1 MLYQLCIQPIELII
15 QMVYVLFNSFL
26 ANPGFAVIGVS
37 LAVSIFTLPLYNIAE
52 KWQKIE
58 RDTQLAMQPKINKI
72 KTVFKGDERYM
83 MLSTYYRQQHYHP
96 IFALRSS
103 FSLLIQVPFFIA
115 AYHFLSHYQF
125 MAPLTNSDICP
136 FLFIP
141 DLNKPD
147 TLFSIANIPIHLL
160 PIIMTLINIVA
171 GIVYTK
177 GFPAK
182 EKKQLYVMA
191 AVFLVLLYNSPAA
204 LVLYWTCNN
213 IFSLVKH
220 CLKKTKHPI
229 RIFYVLCTALS
240 LLAAAYIVFLSE
252 KTPIK
257 KAVITCAA
265 LFITMLPLILR
276 FIKFIVYNF
285 LSALEKQPK
294 KRTLLF
300 IGCMCAFFLLSGFFV
315 PSALVST
322 SPQEFSFIDT
332 YTNPLQLM
340 LFPIIQAAGFFL
352 LWGILLYALFSDKVK
367 TVLTYAA
374 AVFLS
379 WTLINVFIFTGNYG
393 TVLSNLHF
401 TSGILRMPRIH
412 MLLIDAAFF
421 VLCAL
426 LILLLFKYVHFKF
439 IFPVFAVLNFSL
451 LFSGIYNYGK
461 IEKSYTEFAEA
472 AHKTTNSAAAPSGIS
487 DAIEPIFHLSKEK
500 KNVVVLMIDR
510 AISSF
515 VPRIFNEL
523 PETAVQFNGFVWYP
537 NTVTANGHTMMGS
550 PPLYGGYE
558 YTPEKINARSDEP
571 LVKKHNEA
579 LCVMPRLFAEHGFNT
594 VVTDASWAN
603 YSWIPDNSIFSQW
616 QNISARNL
624 SGVYTYLWNKENNIV
639 LVKQSSILKRNFIF
653 FSFFRMFPPS
663 LRGGLYDDGKWW
675 NPEAGNSGLENIIN
689 LYSVLDYLPRLTDFT
704 SEANTFC
711 CIVNELTHENE
722 YLQYPEYKPAA
733 KITDIGENPFS
744 DTVQHQIY
752 HVNAAALKLLG
763 KWFEYLRQNGVYD
776 NTKIIIVS
784 DHGTNER
791 FPAFAHFPPTGNLYP
806 AQANAFLMVK
816 DFNADFPLKTDMT
829 FMTNADVPFLAA
841 QGSIQNPVNPFTQH
855 PIISD
860 DGKRDG
866 FVFYVTHRYVPEAH
880 NKNTFILDDEEW
892 HVEKDLFKPENWRQ
906 VK

>member
-1 MLYQLCIQPIELII
+1 MYQLCIQPIELII
-15 QMVYVLFNSFL
+15 QIVYVLFNSFL

-52 KWQKIE
+52 RWQKIE
-58 RDTQLAMQPKINKI
+58 RDTQLAMQPKIDKI
-72 KTVFKGDERYM
+72 KAVFKGDERYM
-83 MLSTYYRQQHYHP
+83 ILSAYYRQQHYHP
-96 IFALRSS
+96 AFALRSS
-103 FSLLIQVPFFIA
+103 ISLLIQVPFFIA
-115 AYHFLSHYQF
+115 AYHFLSRYHFIQ
-125 MAPLTNSDICP
+125 PLTNSDICP

-147 TLFSIANIPIHLL
+147 TLFSIVNIPIHLL
-160 PIIMTLINIVA
+160 PIIMTFINIVA
-171 GIVYTK
+171 GTVYTK

-182 EKKQLYVMA
+182 EKIQLYVMA
-191 AVFLVLLYNSPAA
+191 MLFLVLLYNSPAA

-220 CLKKTKHPI
+220 CLKKTKYSI
-229 RIFYVLCTALS
+229 RIFYVLCAGLS

-285 LSALEKQPK
+285 LAALGNQPK
-294 KRTLLF
+294 KRTALF

-322 SPQEFSFIDT
+322 SPQEFSFIDN

-340 LFPIIQAAGFFL
+340 LFPLIQAAGFFL
-352 LWGILLYALFSDKVK
+352 LWGILLYVLFSGKVK
-367 TVLTYAA
+367 TVLSYAA

-401 TSGILRMPRIH
+401 TSGILRMPDIH
-412 MLLIDAAFF
+412 MLLIDTALFT
-421 VLCAL
+421 LCAL
-426 LILLLFKYVHFKF
+426 SILLLFKYIPFKF
-439 IFPVFAVLNFSL
+439 IIPVFAVVNFSL
-451 LFSGIYNYGK
+451 LFSSIYNYSK
-461 IEKSYTEFAEA
+461 IEKAYTTYAEA
-472 AHKTTNSAAAPSGIS
+472 ARKTTNPASAPSGIS
-487 DAIEPIFHLSKEK
+487 GVIEPVFHLSKEK

-537 NTVTANGHTMMGS
+537 NTVTTNGHTMMGS

-579 LCVMPRLFAEHGFNT
+579 LCVMPRLFAEHDFNT
-594 VVTDASWAN
+594 VITDASWAN
-603 YSWIPDNSIFSQW
+603 YSWVPDNSIFSQW
-616 QNISARNL
+616 QNITARNL
-624 SGVYTYLWNKENNIV
+624 SGVYTYLWNKENHIV
-639 LVKQSSILKRNFIF
+639 LEKQSSILKRNFIF

-704 SEANTFC
+704 SDTNTFC
-711 CIVNELTHENE
+711 CIVNELTHETE
-722 YLQYPEYKPAA
+722 YLQYPQYKPAA
-733 KITDIGENPFS
+733 KITDTGENPFS
-744 DTVQHQIY
+744 DTTQHQIY

-763 KWFEYLRQNGVYD
+763 KWFEYLQQNGVYD

-784 DHGTNER
+784 DHGSAEK
-791 FPAFAHFPPTGNLYP
+791 FPVFKDMPSHIQSFIGS
-806 AQANAFLMVK
+806 ANAFLMVK
-816 DFNADFPLKTDMT
+816 DFNADFPLKIDMT
-829 FMTNADVPFLAA
+829 FMTNADVPFLAT
-841 QGSIQNPVNPFTQH
+841 QGSIENPINPFTLH
-855 PIISD
+855 PLTD
-860 DGKRDG
+860 DEKKEG

-880 NKNTFILDDEEW
+880 HKNTFILDDEAW

-906 VK
+906 IQ